1 MYIILLYPSPIFK
14 TKSSEVLLIFFLNER
29 EIEEIVF
36 FKDLDELDE
45 DFERLF
51 MELYVNFIKKKK
63 IKNKRLNFIFLLFI
77 NIFSLIIY
85 Y

>member
-29 EIEEIVF
+29 EIEEIVL

>member
-14 TKSSEVLLIFFLNER
+14 TKSSEVLLIFFLNEQ
-29 EIEEIVF
+29 EIKEIVL

>member
-29 EIEEIVF
+29 EIEEIVL

-77 NIFSLIIY
+77 NILV
-85 Y
+85 

>member
-1 MYIILLYPSPIFK
+1 M
-14 TKSSEVLLIFFLNER
+14 LIFFLNER
-29 EIEEIVF
+29 EIEEIVL

-77 NIFSLIIY
+77 NILV
-85 Y
+85 

>member
-29 EIEEIVF
+29 EIEEIVL
-36 FKDLDELDE
+36 FKVLDELDE

-77 NIFSLIIY
+77 NILV
-85 Y
+85 

>member
-77 NIFSLIIY
+77 NILV
-85 Y
+85 